1 MNYII
6 VYITPYIYQKIEG
19 SFLFMRR
26 KIIALTLGLL
36 LMFGLVGCGGE
47 ESKETSGD
55 KVEKITIGVAQ
66 IVEHPAL
73 DAAREGFFETLKAN
87 GYEEGKNLIID
98 YQNAQG
104 DQPTLQS
111 IAQKFASDKPKLVLA
126 IATPSAQAMA
136 AASSDIPILITAVTD
151 PVAARLVANA
161 EKPGKNVTG
170 TNDMNPIQEQ
180 FELMKQL
187 APNAKKV
194 GVIYNAGE
202 VNSQVQVDIVKQ
214 VAKDLGISI
223 TEATVASSAD
233 VLQAAQSLAG
243 KVDAIYV
250 PTDNMV
256 VSAAQAVVQVANEN
270 KIPIIS
276 GESSV
281 VDAGAL
287 ATIGINYKKLGA
299 QTGEMALRVLNGENP
314 AEMAI
319 ESQKVKDI
327 IVNQKTADLLGIKI
341 PKEILDKAATVIK

>member
-1 MNYII
+1 M
-6 VYITPYIYQKIEG
+6 
-19 SFLFMRR
+19 R

-36 LMFGLVGCGGE
+36 LMFGLVGCGSE
-47 ESKETSGD
+47 DSKETSSNQ
-55 KVEKITIGVAQ
+55 VEKVQIGVIQ

-73 DAAREGFFETLKAN
+73 DAAREGFIETLKAN
-87 GYEEGKNLIID
+87 GYEEGKNLVID
-98 YQNAQG
+98 YKNAQG

-151 PVAARLVANA
+151 PVAARLVESN

-170 TNDMNPIQEQ
+170 TNDMNPIKEQ
-180 FELMKQL
+180 FDLLKQL
-187 APNAKKV
+187 VPNAKKV

-214 VAKDLGISI
+214 VAKDLGITI
-223 TEATVASSAD
+223 IEATVASSAD

-256 VSAAQAVVQVANEN
+256 VSAAQAVVQEANKN
-270 KIPIIS
+270 KLPIIA

-281 VDAGAL
+281 IEAGGL

-299 QTGEMALRVLNGENP
+299 QTGEMALRVLNGDNP
-314 AEMAI
+314 ADIAI
-319 ESQKVKDI
+319 ESQKEFDI
-327 IVNQKTADLLGIKI
+327 IVNQKTADLLGITI
-341 PKEILDKAATVIK
+341 PKEILDKAANVIK